1 MGFLLLISL
10 PEPISTLSFGGGWQK
25 MATLGCFFDFDG
37 SYDLQK
43 LEFSQNR
50 HHHRM
55 PHQILCKNRVSR
67 LCLQPIMASLIEVYN
82 RIRYGN
88 LRLPLCLSPSVLFRR
103 WILARSCFFFWFRPI
118 ARRPAKCDQSAPW
131 ARAKKGANFPGF
143 SVGIVRSQM
152 TQKQP

>member
-1 MGFLLLISL
+1 MSIIL
-10 PEPISTLSFGGGWQK
+10 FGGGWSK
-25 MATLGCFFDFDG
+25 IVTLGCFFNFDG

-55 PHQILCKNRVSR
+55 PHQILRKNRVSR
-67 LCLQPIMASLIEVYN
+67 LCLQPIMALLIEVYN

-103 WILARSCFFFWFRPI
+103 WILARSCFFFGFGRSPD
-118 ARRPAKCDQSAPW
+118 ARRNATNQP
-131 ARAKKGANFPGF
+131 RELVRKKERIFPDLA
-143 SVGIVRSQM
+143 
-152 TQKQP
+152 